1 MAQYT
6 VEDIEI
12 LRQKSGISYEEAVN
26 LLEYHNGSL
35 ARALVDLEKNG
46 RIRNTKVRDYDYHSG
61 RRRHR
66 HGLFT
71 SLYRLRVKVFKGNIP
86 VINLSVLFLIFSLL
100 IASWLVILSAIAALL
115 MGYRFAVEQDDELF
129 GNESLEDMVRNAG
142 SNIRNTAFTMAKE
155 FGAFDSSKSGEKT
168 PEESKPQPEA
178 EKRTETPASGT
189 TPVSVKFNEDGNVHV
204 TEDDEGFHEADIQ

>member
-46 RIRNTKVRDYDYHSG
+46 RIRNTRVHDYEYRSG

-66 HGLFT
+66 HGLFS

-86 VINLSVLFLIFSLL
+86 VINLSALFLIFSLL

-115 MGYRFAVEQDDELF
+115 MGYRFSVEQDDDLF
-129 GNESLEDMVRNAG
+129 GSATLEDMVRNAG

-155 FGAFDSSKSGEKT
+155 FGAFNSSKPGEK
-168 PEESKPQPEA
+168 PAEEPVPQNEP
-178 EKRTETPASGT
+178 EKRTEPPASGT
-189 TPVSVKFNEDGNVHV
+189 TPVSVKFSEDGNVHV
-204 TEDDEGFHEADIQ
+204 TEDEEGFHEADIQ